1 MNEALLSRCLSVTDD
16 LCRRPISTFLL
27 GSGVPNLASVRD
39 SLIAGEYASP
49 GAWYSALCA
58 VFDEAIEGARF
69 GLNPQGMYNNRDYL
83 EDKVAFA
90 SSVTRELQDV
100 FFDPQTSGPLALA
113 MSDED
118 AVRFV
123 EIFGQPAAVIGHFT
137 ARKDVAI
144 SVL

>member
-1 MNEALLSRCLSVTDD
+1 M
-16 LCRRPISTFLL
+16 
-27 GSGVPNLASVRD
+27 
-39 SLIAGEYASP
+39 
-49 GAWYSALCA
+49 
-58 VFDEAIEGARF
+58 
-69 GLNPQGMYNNRDYL
+69 NPQGMYNNRDYL

-144 SVL
+144 RVL